1 MTDAGHP
8 SPPASAPEGDAL
20 LQSNFLRACRG
31 EAVDHT
37 PVWLM
42 RQAGR
47 YQKWYRDLREKHSF
61 LELCKTPELAAHV
74 TVAAVEDVRPDA
86 AILFA
91 DILLILEPLGLPLAF
106 NKGEGPNI
114 SAPVRTAQDV
124 QALREVDPDELAYVY
139 EAARLARQGLPAD
152 VPLIGFA
159 GAPFTV
165 GSYAIEGGS
174 SRNFD
179 KTKEFMYRHPEPWHE
194 MMAKIARG
202 TAAYLRRQIEAGA
215 QAIQLFDSWV
225 GHVGP
230 EDYREFVLPH
240 SKAVLESLPAGIPRI
255 HFGRGTGSLLEL
267 MAEAGAD
274 VVGVDFATSLQDARR
289 RLGDKP
295 VQGNLDPAVLLTDRE
310 YIRKRA
316 QRVLDANGG
325 RPGHV
330 FNFGHG
336 MLPQTP
342 VENVRYLIE
351 TVHELSRR

>member
-1 MTDAGHP
+1 MADAGHA
-8 SPPASAPEGDAL
+8 SPPAVSPGGAL
-20 LQSNFLRACRG
+20 HDSNFLRACRG
-31 EAVDHT
+31 EPVDYT

-47 YQKWYRDLREKHSF
+47 YQQWYRDLRARHSF

-114 SAPVRTAQDV
+114 STPVRTAEDV
-124 QALREVDPDELAYVY
+124 AALREVEPEELGYVY
-139 EAARLARQGLPAD
+139 EAVRLARRGLPSD
-152 VPLIGFA
+152 IPLIGFA

-165 GSYAIEGGS
+165 ASYAIEGGS

-179 KTKEFMYRHPEPWHE
+179 KTKEFMYRHPDLWHE

-202 TAAYLRRQIEAGA
+202 TAAYLTRQIQAGA

-225 GHVGP
+225 GNVGP

-240 SKAVLESLPAGIPRI
+240 SRAVLQALPAGIPRI
-255 HFGRGTGSLLEL
+255 HFGRGTATLLEG

-274 VVGVDFATSLQDARR
+274 VVGVDFATSLEDARR

-295 VQGNLDPAVLLTDRE
+295 VQGNLDPAVLLTDRG
-310 YIRKRA
+310 YIRERA
-316 QRVLDANGG
+316 RRVLEANGG

-342 VENVRYLIE
+342 PDNVRFLID

>member
-1 MTDAGHP
+1 MLHD
-8 SPPASAPEGDAL
+8 
-20 LQSNFLRACRG
+20 SNFLRACRG
-31 EAVDHT
+31 EAVDYT

-47 YQKWYRDLREKHSF
+47 YQQWYRDLRARHSF

-74 TVAAVEDVRPDA
+74 TVRAVQDVRPDA

-91 DILLILEPLGLPLAF
+91 DILLILEALGLPLAF
-106 NKGEGPNI
+106 NKGEGPAI
-114 SAPVRTAQDV
+114 DRPVRTAEDV
-124 QALREVDPDELAYVY
+124 AALREVDADDLSYVY
-139 EAARLARQGLPAD
+139 QAVRLARRDLPPD
-152 VPLIGFA
+152 IPLIGFA

-165 GSYAIEGGS
+165 ASYAIEGGS

-179 KTKEFMYRHPEPWHE
+179 QTKAFMYRHPDLWHQ
-194 MMAKIARG
+194 MMALIARG
-202 TAAYLRRQIEAGA
+202 TAAYLKRQIEAGA

-225 GHVGP
+225 GNVGP
-230 EDYREFVLPH
+230 EDYAEFVLPH
-240 SKAVLESLPAGIPRI
+240 SRAVLESLPAGIPRI
-255 HFGRGTGSLLEL
+255 HFGRGTATLLES

-295 VQGNLDPAVLLTDRE
+295 VQGNLDPSVLLADRA
-310 YIRKRA
+310 YIRERA
-316 QRVLDANGG
+316 RRVLEANAG

-336 MLPQTP
+336 MLPHTP
-342 VENVRYLIE
+342 VENVRFLIE